1 MDGAGFGASFFG
13 VDFSVED
20 VDDSDVGDD
29 DSDFADD
36 VEPPLAALARESVR

>member
-1 MDGAGFGASFFG
+1 MDDAGFGASFFG

-20 VDDSDVGDD
+20 AEDSDLGDD

-36 VEPPLAALARESVR
+36 VEPPPAALARESVR